1 MDFSTI
7 ENNTDLNVE
16 LYRLEKKF
24 NKIIAKIEKFNTK
37 AAKDKNADLSKLLD
51 TTAAKNNFKNA
62 VDKCNNAQNFDEKKQ
77 IALSVEDFVYKIE
90 DYAAQTLPKN
100 IGKKVLIGL
109 GAVVVLAGVAFGIA
123 YAAGA
128 FNTNNNLNLTPNG
141 PSVNPTPSTPTGPV
155 VTPTTPTDPGTEIT
169 DPGTGSQT
177 DPGQVDPGTG
187 NPTDPGQVDPG
198 TGEPTNPETT
208 ITEAEY
214 KALFMD
220 ELPGTIEDYFN
231 NNIATKA
238 RHKISNLNNLTI
250 NFATGDIYFNC
261 TQDSLN
267 VFMKLNSN
275 QLSNSTSFEDS
286 YDNLNNFAF
295 TTTNK
300 VGVSVQDQS
309 LANDIAAFALEQ
321 DAVTSFLSQNG
332 ISASSDYTVLNATK
346 FNNNSGILTS
356 SLVINMGDKIFTMD
370 IGGPTGICN
379 TQQEYLN
386 KLQEGYLSKLDNFNL
401 VDFSNLEAAS
411 ASEAYTFTSSYG
423 NFSGRVT
430 KTNGS
435 FTFEEMGV

>member
-24 NKIIAKIEKFNTK
+24 NKTIAKIEKFNTK

-214 KALFMD
+214 KTMFLED
-220 ELPGTIEDYFN
+220 LPTVIEDYYN
-231 NNIATKA
+231 TNVSTMSKTN
-238 RHKISNLNNLTI
+238 ISNVNIKSI
-250 NFATGDIYFNC
+250 NFNDGNIYFDAVVNNKHKFF
-261 TQDSLN
+261 TANLSELNDSDNYENAYNLI
-267 VFMKLNSN
+267 S
-275 QLSNSTSFEDS
+275 DS
-286 YDNLNNFAF
+286 ATFNFAK
-295 TTTNK
+295 T
-300 VGVSVQDQS
+300 VSVQDAS
-309 LANDIAAFALEQ
+309 LANDIAEFALEQ
-321 DAVTSFLSQNG
+321 SAVRTFLSNNG
-332 ISASSDYTVLNATK
+332 VSPDSDYTVLNATE
-346 FNNNSGILTS
+346 FNGTS
-356 SLVINMGDKIFTMD
+356 NGRFSDVVLKYDDNIVRLS
-370 IGGPTGICN
+370 IGGSTGVCES
-379 TQQEYLN
+379 QRAYLDYLKN
-386 KLQEGYLSKLDNFNL
+386 EGITIKVENLAVADYSDLD
-401 VDFSNLEAAS
+401 ATS
-411 ASEAYTFTSSYG
+411 AVEAYTFSSSYG